1 MKVKTSILVRRA
13 MMLLDE
19 DLEELEL
26 AQTFGDPGME
36 LRHLASELLEEAVT
50 KTLTDATPD
59 SIDETMNLDTIHAA
73 ELPDGTIETELPADW
88 LRPVDI
94 MMDGWEKPLHD
105 YRDTQAV
112 TRHLVLPGARI
123 IRRNG
128 RRLLTVTP
136 GTAGKGLPRVE
147 YLPRPDTSGAT
158 VWIPRSLVNTAARQL
173 ADMVKA
179 VVTD

>member
-1 MKVKTSILVRRA
+1 MKVKTSQLVRRA

-36 LRHLASELLEEAVT
+36 LRQLASELVEEAVT
-50 KTLTDATPD
+50 KTLTHAAPD
-59 SIDETMNLDTIHAA
+59 SVDETQILDTSRAVTR
-73 ELPDGTIETELPADW
+73 PDGTVEAELPADW

-94 MMDGWEKPLHD
+94 MMEGWDRPLHD
-105 YRDTQAV
+105 YREAQPV
-112 TRHLVLPGARI
+112 TRQLTLPGARI
-123 IRRNG
+123 LRRDG
-128 RRLLTVTP
+128 RRLLAVTP
-136 GTAGKGLPRVE
+136 GTAGNGALRVE
-147 YLPRPDTSGAT
+147 YLPRPDTTGAT
-158 VWIPRSLVNTAARQL
+158 VWIPRSLVNAAARQL